1 MQTISAAVLDDL
13 APQGVLRAAIN
24 LGNPVLAQAGPGGKP
39 QGASVELAAALARE
53 LDVALELVTY
63 DAAGKVFADLDSGAW
78 NLAFMA
84 IEPVRAAQ
92 IAFSEPY
99 VIIEGTYLV
108 ANDAPYFEVAQLDRP
123 EVRIAVGQGAAYDL
137 FLSRTLQQAQ
147 LVRAATSAEAIAL
160 FFERGLEAAAGVRQ
174 PLLAAAAAIPATE
187 CWMGISPPFARRW
200 RCRGK
205 NAGRRLRER
214 VYRTLQGQRAGE
226 GGLAAQRPGRGDG
239 GAAGRLGVISR
250 APPHTG
256 LPG

>member
-1 MQTISAAVLDDL
+1 MQTIPAAVLDDL

-24 LGNPVLAQAGPGGKP
+24 YGNPVLAQAGAGGKP
-39 QGASVELAAALARE
+39 QGASVELAAALAQE
-53 LDVALELVTY
+53 LGVTLELVTY

-160 FFERGLEAAAGVRQ
+160 FFDRGLEAG
-174 PLLAAAAAIPATE
+174 
-187 CWMGISPPFARRW
+187 
-200 RCRGK
+200 
-205 NAGRRLRER
+205 
-214 VYRTLQGQRAGE
+214 
-226 GGLAAQRPGRGDG
+226 GRGRPPRVG
-239 GAAGRLGVISR
+239 PPA
-250 APPHTG
+250 APPRS
-256 LPG
+256 P

>member
-1 MQTISAAVLDDL
+1 MQTIPAAVLDDL

-24 LGNPVLAQAGPGGKP
+24 YGNPVLAQAGAGGKP
-39 QGASVELAAALARE
+39 QGASVELAAALAQE
-53 LDVALELVTY
+53 LGVALELVTY

-160 FFERGLEAAAGVRQ
+160 FFDRGLEAAAGVRQ
-174 PLLAAAAAIPATE
+174 PLLAAAAGYRVLDGHFTAIRQAMAVPRQKT
-187 CWMGISPPFARRW
+187 
-200 RCRGK
+200 
-205 NAGRRLRER
+205 
-214 VYRTLQGQRAGE
+214 Q
-226 GGLAAQRPGRGDG
+226 
-239 GAAGRLGVISR
+239 GAAYVNDFIERCKANGLVKAALQRSGQGEVTV
-250 APPHTG
+250 APPAASAT
-256 LPG
+256 

>member
-1 MQTISAAVLDDL
+1 MQTIPAAVLDDL

-24 LGNPVLAQAGPGGKP
+24 YGNPVLAQAGAGGKP
-39 QGASVELAAALARE
+39 QGASVELAAALAQE
-53 LDVALELVTY
+53 LGVALELVTY

-160 FFERGLEAAAGVRQ
+160 FFERGLEAGGVGAPPPGRPSRQ
-174 PLLAAAAAIPATE
+174 PGAGGAFHRHPPGDGGAAA
-187 CWMGISPPFARRW
+187 
-200 RCRGK
+200 K

-214 VYRTLQGQRAGE
+214 FYRALQSQRVGE
-226 GGLAAQRPGRGDG
+226 GCLAAQRPGRGDG
-239 GAAGRLGVISR
+239 GAAGRLGVISP
-250 APPHTG
+250 APPRTVP
-256 LPG
+256 PG

>member
-1 MQTISAAVLDDL
+1 MQTIPAAVLDDL

-24 LGNPVLAQAGPGGKP
+24 YGNPVLAQAGADGKP

-53 LDVALELVTY
+53 LGVALELVTY

-108 ANDAPYFEVAQLDRP
+108 ANDAPYSEVAQLDRP

-147 LVRAATSAEAIAL
+147 LVRAATSAEAIAPSSPQRV
-160 FFERGLEAAAGVRQ
+160 RGSPRVQ
-174 PLLAAAAAIPATE
+174 P
-187 CWMGISPPFARRW
+187 
-200 RCRGK
+200 
-205 NAGRRLRER
+205 
-214 VYRTLQGQRAGE
+214 
-226 GGLAAQRPGRGDG
+226 
-239 GAAGRLGVISR
+239 
-250 APPHTG
+250 
-256 LPG
+256 